1 MESEYEPGKDMLD
14 EEIVEVLEAILGERR
29 PDLPLD
35 EIKTPHMTPPADN
48 AEGRLQL
55 DELAYVA
62 ELRDRLLASVEI
74 TDSRLIELANERA
87 KVIKGALLLPPALDN
102 PGMEGLPAGR
112 LVENRSMLAV
122 QSEDAERIVVAL
134 SVQ

>member
-1 MESEYEPGKDMLD
+1 
-14 EEIVEVLEAILGERR
+14 
-29 PDLPLD
+29 
-35 EIKTPHMTPPADN
+35 
-48 AEGRLQL
+48 
-55 DELAYVA
+55 
-62 ELRDRLLASVEI
+62 VEI